1 MFFGEAGNDH
11 RERAK
16 RNKTPLKNR
25 GQERLSERTAKTQ
38 IIFKGCE
45 ISEQI
50 NDLLFKSIRN
60 SDTQNG
66 EHGSRKN

>member
-1 MFFGEAGNDH
+1 MFFGEAGDDH

-25 GQERLSERTAKTQ
+25 GQERLSGRTAKTQ
-38 IIFKGCE
+38 IIFKRCE
-45 ISEQI
+45 NSEQI
-50 NDLLFKSIRN
+50 NDLIFKSIRN
-60 SDTQNG
+60 GDTPNS